1 LREGEYLS
9 ANFVADEAILSKI
22 ATRLR
27 RSRWLNLMISKP
39 LEKLLKQSK
48 VKYEIVEH
56 RKVYTA
62 FDSAETQDL
71 KLGEVAKAV
80 LLKGKKNLY
89 LAVLPAGNNCDFKA
103 LDKLAGD
110 KLSMAKESDIKNKLK
125 TKIGLIPPFGSLF
138 KLPVFLDKKLL
149 KNKKINLP
157 AGSYTES
164 VVMTIKDYIK
174 LENPIAGNFSVKKG

>member
-1 LREGEYLS
+1 M
-9 ANFVADEAILSKI
+9 AIAK
-22 ATRLR
+22 
-27 RSRWLNLMISKP
+27 N
-39 LEKLLKQSK
+39 LEKLLKQNK
-48 VKYEIVEH
+48 IKYEAVEH

-71 KLGEVAKAV
+71 KLAEVAKAV

-103 LDKLAGD
+103 LSKLADD
-110 KLSMAKESDIKNKLK
+110 KVSMAKEKDIEQKLK
-125 TKIGLIPPFGSLF
+125 TKVGLLAPFGSLF
-138 KLPVFLDKKLL
+138 KLPVLLDKKLL

-164 VVMTIKDYIK
+164 VVMNIKDYIK
-174 LENPIAGNFSVKKG
+174 LENPTQGNFSVKK

>member
-1 LREGEYLS
+1 MS
-9 ANFVADEAILSKI
+9 
-22 ATRLR
+22 
-27 RSRWLNLMISKP
+27 ISKN
-39 LEKLLKQSK
+39 LEKLLKINK
-48 VKYEIVEH
+48 IKYEVVEH

-62 FDSAETQDL
+62 FDSAETQDI

-89 LAVLPAGNNCDFKA
+89 LAVLPAGNNCDFKT
-103 LDKLAGD
+103 LSKLAQD
-110 KLSMAKESDIKNKLK
+110 KVSMAKEKDISTKLK

-138 KLPVFLDKKLL
+138 GLPMFIDKKLI

-164 VVMTIKDYIK
+164 VVLNIKDYLK
-174 LENPIAGNFSVKKG
+174 LENPAQGNFSIKK

>member
-1 LREGEYLS
+1 
-9 ANFVADEAILSKI
+9 
-22 ATRLR
+22 
-27 RSRWLNLMISKP
+27 MPISKQ
-39 LEKLLKQSK
+39 LEKLLKTNK
-48 VKYEIVEH
+48 IKYEVVEH

-71 KLGEVAKAV
+71 KLAEVAKAV

-103 LDKLAGD
+103 LGKLAAD
-110 KLSMAKESDIKNKLK
+110 KVSMAKEKDITKNLK
-125 TKIGLIPPFGSLF
+125 TKVGLIPPFGSLY
-138 KLPVFLDKKLL
+138 KIPVLLDKKLL

-164 VVMTIKDYIK
+164 VILSVKDYQK
-174 LENPIAGNFSVKKG
+174 LENPVTGNFSIKK